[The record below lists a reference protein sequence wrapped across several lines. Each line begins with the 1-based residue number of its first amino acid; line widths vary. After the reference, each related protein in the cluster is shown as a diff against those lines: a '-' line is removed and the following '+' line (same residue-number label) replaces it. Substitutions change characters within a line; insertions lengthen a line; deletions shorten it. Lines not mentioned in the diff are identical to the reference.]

1 MILQCELERP
11 RADVQGQA
19 HVLLAQGIH
28 LISEE
33 RFEEARIELENVLE
47 TESLSKVPIV
57 ILGNKI
63 DKKEAVPEEQ
73 LR

>member
-1 MILQCELERP
+1 M
-11 RADVQGQA
+11 
-19 HVLLAQGIH
+19 
-28 LISEE
+28 
-33 RFEEARIELENVLE
+33 LE

-73 LR
+73 LRERLGLKEKTQNGERPVEVFMCSIAKKIGYTDAFKWISKYLK